1 MPTKRGISNAPGDG
15 GNNKFENLSVS
26 PDILEQF
33 RAQYDFILASEAKV
47 AEARLAFLK
56 KYEIEQDKYA
66 KNKDKYDR
74 EALKEYAQK
83 KQAQLNT
90 FSRQEKLAYLKQ
102 TKQELND
109 YKKKIAQ
116 EKELLRIKKEQG
128 EISEQ
133 QYNEQSEQLKEQTK
147 ELKKQTSK
155 VNSELNT
162 TQLKESI
169 SKSLS
174 ALGKSILNN
183 LDPSQTVNE
192 ANSLILN
199 YRGKVQARLQ
209 GSGKSWDNLAA
220 LSTTSISGYY
230 QNKNL
235 MQNLISLT
243 EKGIVYNIEQRAFL
257 QTISEKIADTFD
269 AANGTLTRLI
279 KIQQADTTA
288 SRLSLENVLTKFFNS
303 TFKDNSYLS
312 DNINESV
319 NDILLGTL
327 SSMSEKASVEF
338 EYIIQKWFG
347 SLYSVGF
354 SSNSLSR
361 IAQGLEYIGTG
372 NVGAMS
378 NDTAL
383 TTLFGLASSRAGL
396 QYADLFTSGL
406 STTKVNSL
414 LEGIV
419 ETLADINTNQNN
431 ILRSQWADIF
441 GMSISDINALQ
452 NLSSANISDISNN
465 FITYSD
471 TINNLGRELTS
482 GIASRASINELVSTM
497 MENWSY
503 NQGMNIAN
511 NPQLYTTYM
520 VADMLEK
527 MVGGLKIPTLYLGGF
542 AIDLDTSISQLMK
555 IGTGLGG
562 SLGDLGKLFQG
573 MDSIFGGKGID
584 ATTLETIFK
593 DLSNTSNIISTTPG
607 GFRTDQLKSTAR
619 KSYIGSGSSEDI
631 SDSVMS
637 SAAEKGTETGK
648 ANNVGL
654 EEDRANTKYSV
665 GEYDTDGYLMV
676 NLAGGPLSEDKKS
689 LLVTLSGNNSFSDL
703 ISFLRGNDF
712 ADTLANRFIAVSKVN
727 NLGVTGKLELVA
739 KQDVT
744 ATAITSI
751 SNDIDKAKIIDT
763 EELQS
768 SIRDAVAVALEQT
781 TKRFNVNIT
790 GVGISSITN
799 TLPVAV
805 VGGTTGL

>member
-1 MPTKRGISNAPGDG
+1 
-15 GNNKFENLSVS
+15 
-26 PDILEQF
+26 
-33 RAQYDFILASEAKV
+33 
-47 AEARLAFLK
+47 
-56 KYEIEQDKYA
+56 
-66 KNKDKYDR
+66 
-74 EALKEYAQK
+74 
-83 KQAQLNT
+83 
-90 FSRQEKLAYLKQ
+90 
-102 TKQELND
+102 
-109 YKKKIAQ
+109 
-116 EKELLRIKKEQG
+116 
-128 EISEQ
+128 
-133 QYNEQSEQLKEQTK
+133 
-147 ELKKQTSK
+147 
-155 VNSELNT
+155 
-162 TQLKESI
+162 
-169 SKSLS
+169 
-174 ALGKSILNN
+174 
-183 LDPSQTVNE
+183 
-192 ANSLILN
+192 
-199 YRGKVQARLQ
+199 
-209 GSGKSWDNLAA
+209 
-220 LSTTSISGYY
+220 
-230 QNKNL
+230 
-235 MQNLISLT
+235 
-243 EKGIVYNIEQRAFL
+243 
-257 QTISEKIADTFD
+257 
-269 AANGTLTRLI
+269 
-279 KIQQADTTA
+279 
-288 SRLSLENVLTKFFNS
+288 
-303 TFKDNSYLS
+303 
-312 DNINESV
+312 
-319 NDILLGTL
+319 
-327 SSMSEKASVEF
+327 
-338 EYIIQKWFG
+338 
-347 SLYSVGF
+347 
-354 SSNSLSR
+354 
-361 IAQGLEYIGTG
+361 
-372 NVGAMS
+372 
-378 NDTAL
+378 
-383 TTLFGLASSRAGL
+383 
-396 QYADLFTSGL
+396 
-406 STTKVNSL
+406 
-414 LEGIV
+414 
-419 ETLADINTNQNN
+419 
-431 ILRSQWADIF
+431 
-441 GMSISDINALQ
+441 
-452 NLSSANISDISNN
+452 
-465 FITYSD
+465 
-471 TINNLGRELTS
+471 
-482 GIASRASINELVSTM
+482 M

-593 DLSNTSNIISTTPG
+593 DLSKTSNIISTTPG